1 MGLLT
6 TDKHYNWFD
15 PGKFWS
21 GDSLGLN
28 EGFQLSNEIAVVLD

>member
-15 PGKFWS
+15 PGSFWS
-21 GDSLGLN
+21 GDALPLAPGIRLGD
-28 EGFQLSNEIAVVLD
+28 EIAVVP